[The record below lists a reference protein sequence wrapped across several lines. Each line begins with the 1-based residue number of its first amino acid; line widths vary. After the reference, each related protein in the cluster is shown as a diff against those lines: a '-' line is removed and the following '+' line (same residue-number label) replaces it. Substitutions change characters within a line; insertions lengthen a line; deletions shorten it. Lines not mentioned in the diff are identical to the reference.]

1 MRRKQELYNESSAR
15 GGEKE
20 HMEEKGRERR
30 TGQDR
35 GEMEILQARENR
47 LRMIPHAADDSRL
60 EDLRIK
66 AGASEQMRGRKES
79 TRYALANCNR

>member
-60 EDLRIK
+60 EK